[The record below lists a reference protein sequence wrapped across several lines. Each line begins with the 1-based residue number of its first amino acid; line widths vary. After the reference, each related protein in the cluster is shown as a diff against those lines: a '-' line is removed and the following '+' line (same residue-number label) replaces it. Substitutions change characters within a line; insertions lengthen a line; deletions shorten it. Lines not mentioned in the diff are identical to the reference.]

1 MVIHDLKHPTVAQKE
16 SLKVLQKQ
24 IEEIKAE
31 LDQINIKKELNE
43 EEPEELA
50 ILIEEEPFYIV
61 RNESSIQ
68 E

>member
-31 LDQINIKKELNE
+31 LD
-43 EEPEELA
+43 
-50 ILIEEEPFYIV
+50 
-61 RNESSIQ
+61 
-68 E
+68 